1 MFDILVDGQ
10 HGAWLWIAGGVLL
23 CAAEMLVPGVFLF
36 WIGLAAMA
44 TGAALMLQPLSLA
57 LALLLFGLAAIIF
70 MLLGRLVYGSLRK
83 SEARPFLN
91 QRAEGLIGKLFVL
104 EQPIVNNAG
113 RIRVDDSVWRIA
125 GPDAAAGSRVKVVA
139 VEGAVLLRVEMA

>member
-1 MFDILVDGQ
+1 MLDLLMDGQ
-10 HGAWLWIAGGVLL
+10 HEAWLWIAGGVLL
-23 CAAEMLVPGVFLF
+23 CAAEMLLPGVFLF

-44 TGAALMLQPLSLA
+44 TGAVLMLQPLSLA
-57 LALLLFGLAAIIF
+57 LVLLLFGFAAIIF
-70 MLLGRLVYGSLRK
+70 MLLGRWVYGTLRK

-91 QRAEGLIGKLFVL
+91 QRAEGLIGKHFVL
-104 EQPIVNNAG
+104 DQPIVNNAG
-113 RIRVDDSVWRIA
+113 RIRVDDSVWRVA